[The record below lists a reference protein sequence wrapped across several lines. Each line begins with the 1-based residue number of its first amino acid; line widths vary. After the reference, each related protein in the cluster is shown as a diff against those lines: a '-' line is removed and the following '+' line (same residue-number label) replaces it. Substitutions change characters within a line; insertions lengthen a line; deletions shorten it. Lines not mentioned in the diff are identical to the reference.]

1 MRLALILLAVLAA
14 VPARAGVD
22 MSTQTCRD
30 WLDADED
37 AQDQMVA
44 WLHGYVAGRSTSTVY
59 DVSHA
64 RGDAQLMRAYC
75 QQHQDIGVIS
85 AASKWGR

>member
-1 MRLALILLAVLAA
+1 MRLALILLALLAA

-37 AQDQMVA
+37 AQEQMVA
-44 WLHGYVAGRSTSTVY
+44 WLRGYLAGRSTSTVY
-59 DVSHA
+59 DASHTRA
-64 RGDAQLMRAYC
+64 DAQLMRGYC
-75 QQHQDIGVIS
+75 QQHQDISVIS
-85 AASKWGR
+85 AASQWGR